1 MDWQPLG
8 SLEALY
14 LRLDAERAPRPVAAA
29 QAVAGHG
36 LAGDRHA
43 CALSPRQLLLAA
55 SDAYRHWQLPPM
67 ALRENLRVDFP
78 TSGLRSGDLLR
89 VGGEVVLWLTF
100 QCEPCSLLERH
111 CPGTL
116 KTIGAER
123 GMLARVLRG
132 GELRAGDTVAISRA
146 RAPVLSEDWRERVL
160 QVAQAVPE
168 GCWISY
174 GQLALMAGVQA
185 SYCRAFPRVLSRL
198 PAAVSS
204 RIGKAAEAAGAP
216 TWSGAGRF
224 ATGPSA
230 GFD

>member
-8 SLEALY
+8 SLQALY
-14 LRLDAERAPRPVAAA
+14 LRADTERAPWPVSVAR
-29 QAVAGHG
+29 AVAGHG

-55 SDAYRHWQLPPM
+55 SDAYRHWQLPLM

-89 VGGEVVLWLTF
+89 VGSEVLLWLTF
-100 QCEPCSLLERH
+100 QCEPCSLLERR

-132 GELRAGDTVAISRA
+132 GELRAGDAIALA
-146 RAPVLSEDWRERVL
+146 RGKAPVLSEVWQDRIL
-160 QVAQAVPE
+160 QVARAVPK
-168 GCWISY
+168 GHWISY
-174 GQLALMAGVQA
+174 GQLALMAGVQP

-198 PAAVSS
+198 PADVARRV
-204 RIGKAAEAAGAP
+204 GKTGQAGAATVWP
-216 TWSGAGRF
+216 GAGF
-224 ATGPSA
+224 FDTGPLPV
-230 GFD
+230 DH